1 VLGHLSGDC
10 NCPVKAVEVVREKI
24 GGVELKICAASQ
36 NEVTKWQSIEPE
48 VDPAFY
54 GELFGG

>member
-1 VLGHLSGDC
+1 M
-10 NCPVKAVEVVREKI
+10 KVVRQKI
-24 GGVELKICAASQ
+24 GDEVELALCCASQ
-36 NEVTKWQSIEPE
+36 NEVTAWQSVEPE